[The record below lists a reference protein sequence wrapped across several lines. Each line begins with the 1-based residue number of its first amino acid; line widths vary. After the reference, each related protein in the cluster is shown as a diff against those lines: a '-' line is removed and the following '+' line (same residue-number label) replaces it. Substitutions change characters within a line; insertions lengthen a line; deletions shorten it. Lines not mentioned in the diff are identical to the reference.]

1 MGFDPYLES
10 NWGRSKVNHHH
21 VFSCSRPPFHLE
33 KRCTDAPVIKGAM
46 GNGLSLQ
53 KKTIQK
59 LFLRSHGSHG
69 KFLEANSYPTDLR
82 ISKRFGNSN
91 HPRRYTVTNIYISLY
106 IHIYIYDCY
115 IYILVSTPMDLF
127 RSHCNIIP
135 APQKFHLLWCRT
147 SKVECC
153 YELCSQNMY
162 PTW

>member
-1 MGFDPYLES
+1 
-10 NWGRSKVNHHH
+10 
-21 VFSCSRPPFHLE
+21 
-33 KRCTDAPVIKGAM
+33 M

-106 IHIYIYDCY
+106 IHIYIWLLY
-115 IYILVSTPMDLF
+115 IYISFHTNGFVSVPLQHHPGPPEVPPALVSDL
-127 RSHCNIIP
+127 
-135 APQKFHLLWCRT
+135 KGGMLLWAVFAKHVPDLVKLRKT
-147 SKVECC
+147 IGK
-153 YELCSQNMY
+153 
-162 PTW
+162 P